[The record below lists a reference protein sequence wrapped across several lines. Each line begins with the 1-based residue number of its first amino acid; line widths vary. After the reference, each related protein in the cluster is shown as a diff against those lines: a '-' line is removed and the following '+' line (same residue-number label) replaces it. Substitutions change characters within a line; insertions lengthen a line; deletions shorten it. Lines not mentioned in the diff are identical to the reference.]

1 MTVGGAAGGSAASFR
16 LPDRIASELAAQR
29 GWRRLALAAIAG
41 ALSVLAMPPWGVWP
55 VLFVTFPALVF
66 LLDGVRLEAP
76 DLPAALRLAALI
88 GFAFGFGYL
97 VPGLY
102 WVAEAFLVEPQRH
115 AWLIPFAIGGLAAL
129 LALFIAAGTALAMAL
144 WRPSGSRII
153 ALAIGLALADVARGV
168 LFTGFPWNAFGY
180 ALTIHPGMMQTASL
194 IGVYALGLIA
204 VATFASP
211 AALLSS
217 GYGPARRAEGG
228 ALVVVIGALLI
239 GATLWGN
246 ARLASAADATVDRVR
261 LRLVQANIP
270 QSEKWSPNN
279 VVRAFSLYLSL
290 TQNGGVAP
298 TVNGLAGVTHVV
310 WPETAVPF
318 LISESPEALA
328 GIAAILPDD
337 ATLLMG
343 SVRMEE
349 KASPGGIRRAYNS
362 LYAIDGAGKI
372 AGIYDKIHLVPFGE
386 YLPFQDF
393 MERLG
398 VMQMTGVR
406 GGFSAGE
413 GPRLM
418 QIAGA
423 PDASPLV
430 CYEAIFPHGVV
441 DPGRRPGWL
450 LNITNDAW
458 FGASAGPYQHFHQ
471 ARVRAVEQGLP
482 LVRSANTGISA
493 VVDPYGRIVAMLG
506 LDRIG
511 AVDSPLPRA
520 LPPTPFAA
528 YGRLMELAVL
538 LTAFL
543 VWAAFHLAASIER
556 TTALPQSRRNWLQTM
571 RLVSHAPG
579 DRTEGQRQ
587 FLRCRLPAAFPFL
600 DLRRDWP

>member
-1 MTVGGAAGGSAASFR
+1 MTVEDAAAGRAASFW
-16 LPDRIASELAAQR
+16 LPDGIASELAAQR

-41 ALSVLAMPPWGVWP
+41 GLSVLAMPPWGVWP

-66 LLDGVRLEAP
+66 LLDGARLEAP

-102 WVAEAFLVEPQRH
+102 WVAEAFLVEPERH

-144 WRPSGSRII
+144 WRPGASRII
-153 ALAIGLALADVARGV
+153 ALATGLALADVARGV
-168 LFTGFPWNAFGY
+168 VFTGFPWNAFGY
-180 ALTIHPGMMQTASL
+180 ALTIHSGTMQAASL
-194 IGVYALGLIA
+194 VGVYALGLIA
-204 VATFASP
+204 VAAFASP

-217 GYGPARRAEGG
+217 GYGFARRAEGG
-228 ALVVVIGALLI
+228 VLLAGLAALLI
-239 GATLWGN
+239 SATLWGN
-246 ARLASAADATVDRVR
+246 ARLASASDATVEGVG
-261 LRLVQANIP
+261 LRLVQGNIP
-270 QSEKWSPNN
+270 QAEKWSPDN

-290 TQNGGVAP
+290 TQNGGADP
-298 TVNGLAGVTHVV
+298 TVNRLAGVTHVV

-328 GIAAILPDD
+328 GIDAVLPDD

-343 SVRMEE
+343 SVRMDET
-349 KASPGGIRRAYNS
+349 ASPGGIRRAYNS

-372 AGIYDKIHLVPFGE
+372 AGTYDKIHLVPFGE

-406 GGFSAGE
+406 GGFSAGD

-418 QIAGA
+418 QIDGA

-441 DPGRRPGWL
+441 DPEKRPGWL

-458 FGASAGPYQHFHQ
+458 FGASAGPHQHFHQ
-471 ARVRAVEQGLP
+471 ARIRAVEQGLP

-520 LPPTPFAA
+520 LSPTPFAA
-528 YGRLMELAVL
+528 YGRLMELAL
-538 LTAFL
+538 F
-543 VWAAFHLAASIER
+543 LAALVVLAALLLGSSR
-556 TTALPQSRRNWLQTM
+556 GRATAPPQSPRNRW
-571 RLVSHAPG
+571 
-579 DRTEGQRQ
+579 
-587 FLRCRLPAAFPFL
+587 
-600 DLRRDWP
+600 